1 MLARDL
7 DLLAGLAYERLSS
20 EVIDV
25 KRMLASRIHRLKA
38 DSWEPI
44 AFCNRLAIR
53 ASFKSQKTSLRIHW
67 LKV

>member
-38 DSWEPI
+38 DS
-44 AFCNRLAIR
+44 
-53 ASFKSQKTSLRIHW
+53 
-67 LKV
+67 